1 MMAMHLRA
9 TPNSCQRRI
18 PRHARRCSVHKG
30 VVLCS
35 SKRGPSLESRLP
47 YLSEPSFAND
57 LFDLKVGQVDSI
69 GVRLGLCV
77 AHGGLVVGGRQ
88 SGVARASW
96 ITLFHKSTQLFSS
109 WGGSFMRWAVLHA
122 AVHVTR
128 VAMYPTSMMGSGRP
142 PYPPHPRSLPLS
154 TSSL

>member
-1 MMAMHLRA
+1 MMAMHPRA

-88 SGVARASW
+88 SE
-96 ITLFHKSTQLFSS
+96 
-109 WGGSFMRWAVLHA
+109 
-122 AVHVTR
+122 
-128 VAMYPTSMMGSGRP
+128 
-142 PYPPHPRSLPLS
+142 
-154 TSSL
+154 